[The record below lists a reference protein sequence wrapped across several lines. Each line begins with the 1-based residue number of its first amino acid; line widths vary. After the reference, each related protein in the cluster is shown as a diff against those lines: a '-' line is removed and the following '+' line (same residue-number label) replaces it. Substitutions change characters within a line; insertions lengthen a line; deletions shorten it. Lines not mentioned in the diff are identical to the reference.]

1 MLIHI
6 ILPSIFILIIIYFF
20 LYKSSLLFFYS
31 NKCSHCINFKSEWE
45 KIKREI
51 NLTEDINCD
60 INPEIC
66 NKYNIDAYPSI
77 IKVNF
82 FGISTE
88 YRGKRIPEDII
99 KFYNE

>member
-1 MLIHI
+1 MLIQI
-6 ILPSIFILIIIYFF
+6 ILPSIFILIIIYCF

-31 NKCSHCINFKSEWE
+31 NKCSHCINFKPQWE
-45 KIKREI
+45 EIKREI
-51 NLTEDINCD
+51 SLTEDINCD

-66 NKYNIDAYPSI
+66 NNYNINAYPSI

-82 FGISTE
+82 FGIPIE
-88 YRGKRIPEDII
+88 YQGKRVPEDII